1 MHSVTTPVPAVK
13 QVYGM
18 VAEFSTPGELLSVA
32 AKLQEAG
39 YRKFDV
45 HSPFPIHGM
54 DDAMREKRS
63 RISYAAAAASL
74 AGGLGILGLIWWVH
88 TIAYPLI
95 ISGKPFFSY
104 QAFFPPIFA
113 ICVLS
118 AAFGALLT
126 FLGVMDLRWNH
137 PLFDSETFKKFS
149 DDGFMVSIE
158 AKDSKFDVAKTGE
171 LLKTLGAKG
180 VETVMGEV

>member
-1 MHSVTTPVPAVK
+1 MNADAPSMK
-13 QVYGM
+13 KVYGI
-18 VAEFSTPGELLSVA
+18 VAEFGGPGELLAVA
-32 AKLQEAG
+32 TKLQEVG

-54 DDAMREKRS
+54 DEAMREKRS
-63 RISYAAAAASL
+63 RISYAAAAAAL
-74 AGGLGILGLIWWVH
+74 AGGLGILTLIWWVH

-118 AAFGALLT
+118 AAFGAMLT

-137 PLFDSETFKKFS
+137 PLFNSATFKKFS

-158 AKDSKFDVAKTGE
+158 AVDSQFDVIKTRE
-171 LLKTLGAKG
+171 LLKSFGAKG
-180 VETVMGEV
+180 VETVEADV